1 MKKKE
6 NTIKRLRVNRNLKK
20 YIYVLEKEKRG
31 KTQKEGDKKQEK
43 EKI

>member
-20 YIYVLEKEKRG
+20 YICIGEREEG
-31 KTQKEGDKKQEK
+31 KDAEGR
-43 EKI
+43 